1 MAFSLAAKIHC
12 GRYRL
17 RKASLVLQRMN
28 VYKTAAVGARVHR
41 KLSRRG
47 ADDNLL
53 RSARTGTIMLSARA
67 QALLVSYATLGRDDG
82 LDGGCSLSSSRNRF
96 LLRSEKRLDPLKS
109 CPILQHIARRPACL
123 KQRCTLVTGQL
134 TRARRYYIRSMAQT
148 PTAAPA
154 APLPAAFLRL
164 AGCNGDLR
172 PVRGGPTPSFSLKEV
187 LHWLGV
193 RGKDHWIMRRSAMTK
208 GGVEVGDDI
217 HIDGTHV
224 LRLIAAR
231 KSEAATEAIRLLM
244 SMQPAVPAQTVP
256 VTPEVAEVP
265 GTPST
270 SETAAPEAVVPEVP
284 AQSLVD
290 DDEPMQP
297 APPDEEDDVAPPPP
311 PSDEDDDV
319 PSPPP
324 PDEDDV
330 APPEPMEDDD
340 VAPAPVASP
349 SMAQFQCSLCGKQKC
364 LDAFKRSYQC
374 FHMYCVACMRKG
386 EQAKSGGRHW
396 DQCPVCQKKRGLERY
411 SGPYYFRVT
420 LYEFPLPA
428 DVPEECKFLS

>member
-1 MAFSLAAKIHC
+1 
-12 GRYRL
+12 
-17 RKASLVLQRMN
+17 
-28 VYKTAAVGARVHR
+28 
-41 KLSRRG
+41 
-47 ADDNLL
+47 
-53 RSARTGTIMLSARA
+53 
-67 QALLVSYATLGRDDG
+67 
-82 LDGGCSLSSSRNRF
+82 
-96 LLRSEKRLDPLKS
+96 
-109 CPILQHIARRPACL
+109 
-123 KQRCTLVTGQL
+123 
-134 TRARRYYIRSMAQT
+134 MAQT

-154 APLPAAFLRL
+154 APLPAACLRL
-164 AGCNGDLR
+164 AGCHGDLR
-172 PVRGGPTPSFSLKEV
+172 PVQGGPTPSFVLQEV
-187 LHWLGV
+187 LDWLGV
-193 RGKDHWIMRRSAMTK
+193 PKQNGCSMRRSAMTK

-217 HIDGTHV
+217 HINCTHV
-224 LRLIAAR
+224 LRLIAAHKR
-231 KSEAATEAIRLLM
+231 EAATEAICQLM
-244 SMQPAVPAQTVP
+244 STQPAVPAQTVP
-256 VTPEVAEVP
+256 VTPETAEVP

-270 SETAAPEAVVPEVP
+270 SETAAPEAVVPEAP
-284 AQSLVD
+284 AQSSVD

-297 APPDEEDDVAPPPP
+297 VPPDEDDDVAPPPP
-311 PSDEDDDV
+311 PPDEDDDV
-319 PSPPP
+319 PSSPPP
-324 PDEDDV
+324 PDEDDDV
-330 APPEPMEDDD
+330 APPEPLEDDD

>member
-1 MAFSLAAKIHC
+1 M
-12 GRYRL
+12 
-17 RKASLVLQRMN
+17 LQRMN
-28 VYKTAAVGARVHR
+28 VYKTAAVGARAHR
-41 KLSRRG
+41 KLSRQG
-47 ADDNLL
+47 AGLNHLL
-53 RSARTGTIMLSARA
+53 SARTGTIMLSAPS
-67 QALLVSYATLGRDDG
+67 QALLVSYHTLGRDDG

-96 LLRSEKRLDPLKS
+96 LLHSEKRLDPLKS
-109 CPILQHIARRPACL
+109 YPILQHIARRPACL

-172 PVRGGPTPSFSLKEV
+172 PVRGGPTPSFVLQEV
-187 LHWLGV
+187 LDWLGV
-193 RGKDHWIMRRSAMTK
+193 PKQNGCSMRRSAMTK

-217 HIDGTHV
+217 HIDCTHV
-224 LRLIAAR
+224 LRLIAAH
-231 KSEAATEAIRLLM
+231 KSEAATEAICLLM
-244 SMQPAVPAQTVP
+244 SMRPVMPAQTVP

-270 SETAAPEAVVPEVP
+270 SETAAPEAVVPEAP
-284 AQSLVD
+284 AQSLDD

-386 EQAKSGGRHW
+386 EQARSGGRHW
-396 DQCPVCQKKRGLERY
+396 DRYPVCNEKRGLARD
-411 SGPYYFRVT
+411 SGPYY
-420 LYEFPLPA
+420 FPLPA
-428 DVPEECKFLS
+428 DVPEECKFMS

>member
-1 MAFSLAAKIHC
+1 
-12 GRYRL
+12 
-17 RKASLVLQRMN
+17 
-28 VYKTAAVGARVHR
+28 
-41 KLSRRG
+41 
-47 ADDNLL
+47 
-53 RSARTGTIMLSARA
+53 
-67 QALLVSYATLGRDDG
+67 
-82 LDGGCSLSSSRNRF
+82 
-96 LLRSEKRLDPLKS
+96 
-109 CPILQHIARRPACL
+109 
-123 KQRCTLVTGQL
+123 
-134 TRARRYYIRSMAQT
+134 
-148 PTAAPA
+148 
-154 APLPAAFLRL
+154 
-164 AGCNGDLR
+164 
-172 PVRGGPTPSFSLKEV
+172 
-187 LHWLGV
+187 
-193 RGKDHWIMRRSAMTK
+193 MRRSAMTK

-217 HIDGTHV
+217 HIDCTHV
-224 LRLIAAR
+224 LRLIAAHKR
-231 KSEAATEAIRLLM
+231 EAATEAICQLM
-244 SMQPAVPAQTVP
+244 STQPAVPAQTVP

-270 SETAAPEAVVPEVP
+270 SETAAPEAVVPEAP
-284 AQSLVD
+284 AQSSVD

-297 APPDEEDDVAPPPP
+297 VPPDEDDDVAPPPP
-311 PSDEDDDV
+311 PPDEDDDF
-319 PSPPP
+319 PSSPPP
-324 PDEDDV
+324 PDEDDDV
-330 APPEPMEDDD
+330 APPEPLEDDD